1 MSGMTDRT
9 ATLEPRAGGRYSL
22 DPRAQLA
29 YLWEEWRLMFRPGMI
44 VGDALS
50 GTAVA
55 LVALPLSLA
64 IANASGVKPEVGL
77 VTAIVGG
84 IVVALFG
91 GCRLQVSGPA
101 AAMTFLV
108 YEVITKHGM
117 GGLNAATLI
126 AGLLQVVAGIFR
138 LGRFI
143 QFIPRPVVAGFMSG
157 IGLTILCT
165 QLSVIL
171 GYDVSHDEESGA
183 FGLLWETLRQLGHT
197 DWRSVAVGLTALAVM
212 LGLPRLSRR
221 LPTPL
226 IAVAVASLLPIA
238 CGWTQVRLL
247 GELPRSFP
255 MPTLPGVSWEE
266 WNELVMA
273 ALTIFLLASLESLLS
288 ASVVESMA
296 KQAHVD
302 NDQELVGQGLG
313 NVASALFGGIP
324 VTGVIARSATN
335 IQSGARSRLSAILHA
350 LILLA
355 SMLFLGP
362 IVTRIPLA
370 ALAGVLTAVAL
381 RMIEVRML
389 RVLWR
394 GSRPEAVVFLVTSGA
409 ILATDLIDG
418 VQIGLIATV
427 LYFVY
432 EMSNMKLRP
441 IPLAHE
447 STADEQEAEV
457 IHCPRVLL
465 VHVEGPLFFASGF
478 HMRNTMNR
486 LNSYR
491 CVILDLEGVSFLD
504 VTGTQ
509 ILDEEATLLHQQGIE
524 VFLARP
530 TEAVRQRLSTLAGDE
545 FPAIQ
550 VCPIFDTLTDAMR
563 HADRAIEAH
572 GLCARCTA
580 AVRCL
585 SLERALRKNGDPG
598 TPGFAAPGEAGPEI
612 HVELPVRVVGHSYPT
627 NEGSLLGTEKIAR

>member
-1 MSGMTDRT
+1 
-9 ATLEPRAGGRYSL
+9 
-22 DPRAQLA
+22 
-29 YLWEEWRLMFRPGMI
+29 
-44 VGDALS
+44 
-50 GTAVA
+50 
-55 LVALPLSLA
+55 
-64 IANASGVKPEVGL
+64 
-77 VTAIVGG
+77 
-84 IVVALFG
+84 
-91 GCRLQVSGPA
+91 
-101 AAMTFLV
+101 
-108 YEVITKHGM
+108 
-117 GGLNAATLI
+117 
-126 AGLLQVVAGIFR
+126 
-138 LGRFI
+138 
-143 QFIPRPVVAGFMSG
+143 
-157 IGLTILCT
+157 
-165 QLSVIL
+165 
-171 GYDVSHDEESGA
+171 
-183 FGLLWETLRQLGHT
+183 
-197 DWRSVAVGLTALAVM
+197 M

-238 CGWTQVRLL
+238 FGWTQVRLL

-273 ALTIFLLASLESLLS
+273 ALTIFLLASIESLLS

-296 KQAHVD
+296 KQAHAD

-441 IPLAHE
+441 ILLAHE

-478 HMRNTMNR
+478 HMRNMMN
-486 LNSYR
+486 LQNSYR

-550 VCPIFDTLTDAMR
+550 VCPIFETLTDAMR
-563 HADRAIEAH
+563 HADRAIERTASVRGVRRRYGVSPWSAPSGRMATPGRRASRPQGRQDQRSMWSYRSAWWGTLTPPMTNQNPGDRCWWAGVPPPH
-572 GLCARCTA
+572 LRARAWSTRSQLA
-580 AVRCL
+580 GAWARWD
-585 SLERALRKNGDPG
+585 ALRGGN
-598 TPGFAAPGEAGPEI
+598 PGFRRLARIHQQYPMRLDPHDENVHGRTKQVDMLEAPTATSSVP
-612 HVELPVRVVGHSYPT
+612 LP
-627 NEGSLLGTEKIAR
+627 SL

>member
-1 MSGMTDRT
+1 M
-9 ATLEPRAGGRYSL
+9 
-22 DPRAQLA
+22 
-29 YLWEEWRLMFRPGMI
+29 
-44 VGDALS
+44 
-50 GTAVA
+50 
-55 LVALPLSLA
+55 
-64 IANASGVKPEVGL
+64 
-77 VTAIVGG
+77 
-84 IVVALFG
+84 
-91 GCRLQVSGPA
+91 
-101 AAMTFLV
+101 
-108 YEVITKHGM
+108 
-117 GGLNAATLI
+117 
-126 AGLLQVVAGIFR
+126 
-138 LGRFI
+138 
-143 QFIPRPVVAGFMSG
+143 
-157 IGLTILCT
+157 
-165 QLSVIL
+165 
-171 GYDVSHDEESGA
+171 
-183 FGLLWETLRQLGHT
+183 
-197 DWRSVAVGLTALAVM
+197 
-212 LGLPRLSRR
+212 
-221 LPTPL
+221 
-226 IAVAVASLLPIA
+226 
-238 CGWTQVRLL
+238 
-247 GELPRSFP
+247 
-255 MPTLPGVSWEE
+255 
-266 WNELVMA
+266 
-273 ALTIFLLASLESLLS
+273 
-288 ASVVESMA
+288 
-296 KQAHVD
+296 D

-441 IPLAHE
+441 IPLAHQ
-447 STADEQEAEV
+447 STDDEQEAEV
-457 IHCPRVLL
+457 IHCPRGSSCTSRARCSL
-465 VHVEGPLFFASGF
+465 PGF
-478 HMRNTMNR
+478 HVRNTMNR

-563 HADRAIEAH
+563 HADRAIEC
-572 GLCARCTA
+572 GTVS
-580 AVRCL
+580 VRGVRRRYGV
-585 SLERALRKNGDPG
+585 SPGGGPLRKNGDPG
-598 TPGFAAPGEAGPEI
+598 TPGRWAPRGSAGLASIRAELPTSCRNADVLAGHDRRPCAVRAARSRRWRCRCRWRSPTRLGLQAVGGPGDAIVGGIVAPLRGCGSRFGTAAAMTFLVDQVITKYGMGGLIAATLMAALPASRGGSSAGRFIELHRVQWSQASCRASSKPRPVGDLGYDEVVYEEQRRLRELAGAAPARHTRCARVAVRPDALAVMLPAAARAGPPTPIAVAVASRTAHCRCTRSRAWKLRLFADTAMSPGVSWEEWE
-612 HVELPVRVVGHSYPT
+612 ELVMAAADDLPAGLADLLYWPRQSMAKQRHADNDQELVGQGPGNAALGAVRGHP
-627 NEGSLLGTEKIAR
+627 GDGC